1 MSSLRDEGVV
11 DTNYL
16 IRLFLDT
23 PAEETPHVGASLLA
37 RLAEGTIAVFQDIQ
51 KSPID
56 GVKGDSESQSYL
68 VSLGRSSDRLRL
80 WSDGYGISSGASDD
94 LFERSSRLRGA
105 TLEILSS
112 IGLTLI
118 DSKSEA
124 CRRKFQVI
132 ARIRNKANWHCQI
145 SRARSINLGDGTS
158 RKDTLSRE
166 LHD

>member
-1 MSSLRDEGVV
+1 MVHWLKHRGALTKQAGDFVGTVITPLSPSQSLSLLSTFPTIIKMNSLRDEGAV

-23 PAEETPHVGASLLA
+23 PAEATPHVGASLVA
-37 RLAEGTIAVFQDIQ
+37 RLAAGTMAVFQDIQ
-51 KSPID
+51 KGPID
-56 GVKGDSESQSYL
+56 GVERDSESQSYL

-112 IGLTLI
+112 IGLVLTE
-118 DSKSEA
+118 SKSQA
-124 CRRKFQVI
+124 Y
-132 ARIRNKANWHCQI
+132 
-145 SRARSINLGDGTS
+145 
-158 RKDTLSRE
+158 
-166 LHD
+166 